1 MINKSLLFEILREQ
15 NYWFK
20 QPIFDYIDRK
30 TYLKEIK
37 KHINTKS
44 ILVIQGPR
52 RAGKTVLLKL
62 LIRKMMKSID
72 KNKILYVNLEDY
84 RLFQYYSLELI
95 EAIYDTYREKINPDK
110 EVYYFIDEI
119 QNIEGFE
126 HYLRSQY
133 DSEKKI
139 KFIITGSNS
148 KLLSKE
154 LATLLTG
161 RTLTFE
167 VFPFS
172 FKEYL
177 LYKNME
183 ISDNKYYSLEPNIH
197 KLKHLFND
205 YYTLGSIPEY
215 INNPKKE
222 RLEEYFENV
231 ILKDIVERYNIRNTK
246 LIKDLGIYLLSN
258 ATNLI
263 SNSSLSKVF
272 DVSINTIKEYI
283 SFLES
288 AYLFFHLNK
297 FSYSYKKQLK
307 TSSKIYSIDNGLINL
322 VSFKFSEN
330 KGRLFENLVFLELK
344 RNNKEI
350 YYHKLKKECDFLIKK
365 NLKIINAIQVSIS
378 LDLPKTKKREYEGLI
393 EALNEYNLKE
403 GLIITEDQ
411 YEDLKIDE
419 FKIKIRPLWFW
430 LLNKT
435 E

>member
-1 MINKSLLFEILREQ
+1 MIKKSLLFEILREQ

-20 QPIFDYIDRK
+20 QPLFDYIDRK

-62 LIRKMMKSID
+62 LIREMVKSID

-84 RLFQYYSLELI
+84 RLFQHYSLELI

-172 FKEYL
+172 FK
-177 LYKNME
+177 
-183 ISDNKYYSLEPNIH
+183 
-197 KLKHLFND
+197 
-205 YYTLGSIPEY
+205 
-215 INNPKKE
+215 
-222 RLEEYFENV
+222 
-231 ILKDIVERYNIRNTK
+231 
-246 LIKDLGIYLLSN
+246 
-258 ATNLI
+258 
-263 SNSSLSKVF
+263 
-272 DVSINTIKEYI
+272 
-283 SFLES
+283 
-288 AYLFFHLNK
+288 
-297 FSYSYKKQLK
+297 
-307 TSSKIYSIDNGLINL
+307 
-322 VSFKFSEN
+322 
-330 KGRLFENLVFLELK
+330 
-344 RNNKEI
+344 
-350 YYHKLKKECDFLIKK
+350 
-365 NLKIINAIQVSIS
+365 
-378 LDLPKTKKREYEGLI
+378 
-393 EALNEYNLKE
+393 
-403 GLIITEDQ
+403 
-411 YEDLKIDE
+411 
-419 FKIKIRPLWFW
+419 
-430 LLNKT
+430 
-435 E
+435 

>member
-1 MINKSLLFEILREQ
+1 MYILREQ

-20 QPIFDYIDRK
+20 QPLFDYIDRK

-62 LIRKMMKSID
+62 LIREMVKSID

-84 RLFQYYSLELI
+84 RLFQHYSLELI

-177 LYKNME
+177 SYKDME

-197 KLKHLFND
+197 KLKH
-205 YYTLGSIPEY
+205 S
-215 INNPKKE
+215 
-222 RLEEYFENV
+222 R
-231 ILKDIVERYNIRNTK
+231 
-246 LIKDLGIYLLSN
+246 IY
-258 ATNLI
+258 
-263 SNSSLSKVF
+263 
-272 DVSINTIKEYI
+272 
-283 SFLES
+283 
-288 AYLFFHLNK
+288 
-297 FSYSYKKQLK
+297 
-307 TSSKIYSIDNGLINL
+307 
-322 VSFKFSEN
+322 
-330 KGRLFENLVFLELK
+330 
-344 RNNKEI
+344 
-350 YYHKLKKECDFLIKK
+350 
-365 NLKIINAIQVSIS
+365 
-378 LDLPKTKKREYEGLI
+378 
-393 EALNEYNLKE
+393 
-403 GLIITEDQ
+403 
-411 YEDLKIDE
+411 
-419 FKIKIRPLWFW
+419 
-430 LLNKT
+430 
-435 E
+435 